1 MCSLLMY
8 SSGGRVVFY
17 SMYGSVSLFM
27 CSAGGTVVCS
37 VFMCSTEGGVMCLLV
52 ICSIGIG
59 TVVLFM
65 CFYLRLYSVFI
76 YNMFIVCLLFMSSLL
91 ICSLCSRTHIVNVL
105 MKS

>member
-1 MCSLLMY
+1 
-8 SSGGRVVFY
+8 
-17 SMYGSVSLFM
+17 
-27 CSAGGTVVCS
+27 VCS

-76 YNMFIVCLLFMSSLL
+76 YNMFIVCVH
-91 ICSLCSRTHIVNVL
+91 CLCLHC
-105 MKS
+105 